1 MRIPSKKEDAAHLRT
16 AYALL
21 VDAIDELSQV
31 YRKDS
36 MLAHAFR
43 VLRAIEDTIYQ
54 YITDMRRMA

>member
-1 MRIPSKKEDAAHLRT
+1 MRIPSKKEDAQHLRM

-31 YRKDS
+31 YRKDNT
-36 MLAHAFR
+36 LAHTHR

-54 YITDMRRMA
+54 YITDIRRMA